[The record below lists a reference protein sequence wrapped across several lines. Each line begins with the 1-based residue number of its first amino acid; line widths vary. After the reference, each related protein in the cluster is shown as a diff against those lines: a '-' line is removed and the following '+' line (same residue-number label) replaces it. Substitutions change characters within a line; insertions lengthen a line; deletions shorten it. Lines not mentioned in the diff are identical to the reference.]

1 MAISRKKTIHFYL
14 QLSLRLSNLSLSGAV
29 VAGARRRRHR
39 AGTLNHPQNS
49 TLFNQKNFLSLS
61 KPESELK
68 IPKILP
74 KRPDR
79 SGGGGQSFLF
89 FASVSSLL
97 LLILFFLFLFL
108 FLDCFGSGWFV
119 CVG

>member
-1 MAISRKKTIHFYL
+1 MAISRKKQFIFISN
-14 QLSLRLSNLSLSGAV
+14 SLGLSNLSLSGTV
-29 VAGARRRRHR
+29 VPGARKRRHR

-49 TLFNQKNFLSLS
+49 TFFNQKNFLSIS
-61 KPESELK
+61 KPGFELK

-74 KRPDR
+74 KRSDR
-79 SGGGGQSFLF
+79 SGGGGQIFLF

-97 LLILFFLFLFL
+97 LLILFFRFLFL